1 MLPLGVT
8 ACALCP
14 GGVVAT
20 HKDGRLATW
29 RRGSAGAGWV
39 CLQRTQRGLYPPLA
53 HAVLAE
59 HAAVLVG
66 VDQAA
71 TLWVAHADNVAH
83 RGPAGILEIA
93 SVSPDGFVCLVR
105 RADDTLLVDCMTG
118 GVTRSLP
125 PCARGTWARS
135 QFVYLQLGALHV
147 GEAPPVPLPAPLVA
161 AGGAVSVTSPQEGM
175 VFVCTASGEV
185 YAWNPRD
192 GFGSGSGVAS
202 SAREQYSV
210 ACGGHVLSVQRCLDR
225 GGYRVFLPGE
235 AVPRRCVFSTTR
247 PSVQASR
254 MLLTRDSDGALTV
267 FDPERM
273 TIEDDFD

>member
-1 MLPLGVT
+1 MCSLPGRRR
-8 ACALCP
+8 
-14 GGVVAT
+14 AT
-20 HKDGRLATW
+20 YKDGRLATW
-29 RRGSAGAGWV
+29 RRQTPGAGWV
-39 CLQRTQRGLYPPLA
+39 CLQRTQRELYPPLA

-71 TLWVAHADNVAH
+71 TLWIAHADNVAH
-83 RGPAGILEIA
+83 QGPGGILEIS

-125 PCARGTWARS
+125 ACTRGTWARN
-135 QFVYLQLGALHV
+135 QFVYVQSGVLHV
-147 GEAPPVPLPAPLVA
+147 DEMPAVPLPAPLVA

-192 GFGSGSGVAS
+192 GFGSGVAAN
-202 SAREQYSV
+202 AREQYSV
-210 ACGGHVLSVQRCLDR
+210 ACGGHVLAMQRCLDR
-225 GGYRVFLPGE
+225 GGYRVLLPGE
-235 AVPRRCVFSTTR
+235 GQPQRCVFSTTR

-254 MLLTRDSDGALTV
+254 MLLTRDADGALTV
-267 FDPERM
+267 FDPVRM